1 MTSRRRLGPLIAL
14 AVIALL
20 MLLVRAQ
27 RASLDPPLAAE
38 DGGAPVDDAA
48 DGARGRAASGVAAG
62 PSPTVRRVPDA
73 REALG
78 APDPALV
85 WREQVAGALRTIARD
100 RLGHPLTPADEAQV
114 LDALK
119 SVGPAARGLDR
130 EELDP
135 DDPASIARVREQTAT
150 LVDADRVCRDAL
162 GIGVAELIRM
172 LDPSGVDDQGAAPE

>member
-1 MTSRRRLGPLIAL
+1 MTSRARFGSLIAL
-14 AVIALL
+14 AIVVVTVALV
-20 MLLVRAQ
+20 VRAQ
-27 RASLDPPLAAE
+27 RAPLDPRAVGE
-38 DGGAPVDDAA
+38 DGGAPVEDLA
-48 DGARGRAASGVAAG
+48 DGARARPTARGAG
-62 PSPTVRRVPDA
+62 EPPPTARRVPDA

-85 WREQVAGALRTIARD
+85 WREQVAGALRRIALD
-100 RLGHPLTPADEAQV
+100 RLGHPLAPADEAQV

-150 LVDADRVCRDAL
+150 LVEADRVCRDAL

-172 LDPSGVDDQGAAPE
+172 LDPSGVEDQAAE